1 MFLDALIIKGIGG
14 FYYAEATDTIIYEC
28 KARGSFR
35 KKGLSPNV
43 GDRVKISVQ
52 KEGYGAIEEIYP
64 RKNSLI
70 RPPISNIDNL
80 VIVSSV
86 AQPVYSTLIID
97 KMISTAEI
105 KKIEPI
111 LVISKSDL
119 GDTKQLKEIYK
130 NVGIKVFEFS
140 KNDTGNI
147 DSIKNLLNGKITA
160 FTGNTGVGK
169 STLLN
174 ILYPDFNLETGEISQ
189 KLGRGRHTTRHIEL
203 YKVDNGYVADTPG
216 FSTVDIERY
225 ELIKKEDLQYC
236 FREFDNYI
244 GKCKFTSC
252 VHICEKGCAILD
264 ALSKDEINKS
274 RHNSYV
280 IMYNEVK
287 DIKDWNLR

>member
-1 MFLDALIIKGIGG
+1 MTLDALIIKGIGG
-14 FYYAEATDTIIYEC
+14 FYYAETADTVYEC
-28 KARGSFR
+28 KARGAFR
-35 KKGLSPNV
+35 NKGLSPNV

-64 RKNSLI
+64 RRNSLI

-80 VIVSSV
+80 VIVASV
-86 AQPVYSTLIID
+86 AQPVSSTLIID
-97 KMISTAEI
+97 KMIAAAEN

-119 GDTKQLKEIYK
+119 GDTKFIKEIYQK
-130 NVGIKVFEFS
+130 VGIKVFEFS
-140 KNDTGNI
+140 KESTESI
-147 DSIKNLLNGKITA
+147 DKIRNLLKGKITA

-174 ILYPDFNLETGEISQ
+174 ALYPDFNLETGEISQ

-203 YKVDNGYVADTPG
+203 YKIDENGYVADTPG

-225 ELIKKEDLQYC
+225 ELIRKDEIQYC
-236 FREFDNYI
+236 FREFEPYL
-244 GKCKFTSC
+244 GQCRFVSC
-252 VHICEKGCAILD
+252 VHICEKDCAIIKAVNSGDIHL
-264 ALSKDEINKS
+264 S

-280 IMYNEVK
+280 AMYNEVK
-287 DIKDWNLR
+287 DIKEWELK

>member
-1 MFLDALIIKGIGG
+1 MTLDALIIKGIGG
-14 FYYAEATDTIIYEC
+14 FYYAETADTVYEC
-28 KARGSFR
+28 KARGAFR

-64 RKNSLI
+64 RRNSLT

-80 VIVSSV
+80 VIVASV
-86 AQPVYSTLIID
+86 AQPVSSTLIID
-97 KMISTAEI
+97 KMIAAAEN

-119 GDTKQLKEIYK
+119 GDTKFIKEIYQK
-130 NVGIKVFEFS
+130 VGIKVFEFS
-140 KNDTGNI
+140 KESTESI
-147 DSIKNLLNGKITA
+147 DKIRNLLKGKITA

-174 ILYPDFNLETGEISQ
+174 ALYPDFNLETGEISQ

-203 YKVDNGYVADTPG
+203 YKIDENGYVADTPG

-225 ELIKKEDLQYC
+225 ELIRKDEIQYC
-236 FREFDNYI
+236 FREFEPHL
-244 GKCKFTSC
+244 GQCRFVSC
-252 VHICEKGCAILD
+252 VHICEKDCAIIKAVNSGDIHL
-264 ALSKDEINKS
+264 S

-280 IMYNEVK
+280 AMYNEVK
-287 DIKDWNLR
+287 DIKEWELK